1 MKRIPYERLRNIIIN
16 SDNKLYF
23 EFTNLLS
30 ARSSEE
36 EMFSYL
42 LGSDD
47 VASIDYI
54 SVSCSKLDTSC
65 ISIDLFCSSYSSCNE
80 ATVIIKDLI
89 SETPRKLLITIY
101 DYNGHFVSFCQE
113 NGCIRFENVVK
124 TKSFVYSDNI
134 EYDRLDSRYQSFSIH
149 NVYNNQVADGEIAR
163 LIKAIPDWERHIR
176 MSYNSLDQCSDAFY
190 IIYNGDQPIGYL
202 SNMICTVEEY
212 RDVALILIARDYRGK
227 GLATLLAK
235 HYIDDT
241 LKKNK
246 IPLYTNAGGI
256 ESEKVAQKAGLR
268 YQYLR
273 VSADIIT

>member
-1 MKRIPYERLRNIIIN
+1 MKRITYERLRNIIIN

-124 TKSFVYSDNI
+124 SKSFVYSDNI
-134 EYDRLDSRYQSFSIH
+134 EYDRLDSRYQSF
-149 NVYNNQVADGEIAR
+149 
-163 LIKAIPDWERHIR
+163 
-176 MSYNSLDQCSDAFY
+176 
-190 IIYNGDQPIGYL
+190 
-202 SNMICTVEEY
+202 
-212 RDVALILIARDYRGK
+212 
-227 GLATLLAK
+227 
-235 HYIDDT
+235 
-241 LKKNK
+241 
-246 IPLYTNAGGI
+246 
-256 ESEKVAQKAGLR
+256 
-268 YQYLR
+268 
-273 VSADIIT
+273 